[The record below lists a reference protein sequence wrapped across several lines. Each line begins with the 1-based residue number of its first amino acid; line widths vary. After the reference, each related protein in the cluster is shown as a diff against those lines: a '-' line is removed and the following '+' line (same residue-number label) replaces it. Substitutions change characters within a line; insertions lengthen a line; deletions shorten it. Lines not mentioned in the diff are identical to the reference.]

1 MVSPL
6 RTEGFLMDAWPTPPF
21 AKELA
26 PGLNWRRLREICTWL
41 LAVWPGSLFGDYDFV
56 LVSDLGFRASNFDPR
71 LRGLCLRRLSI
82 TPDSNP
88 NQEGQY

>member
-26 PGLNWRRLREICTWL
+26 PGLD
-41 LAVWPGSLFGDYDFV
+41 GGD
-56 LVSDLGFRASNFDPR
+56 
-71 LRGLCLRRLSI
+71 
-82 TPDSNP
+82 
-88 NQEGQY
+88 